1 MTRSAEALKMGPGEP
16 DNINELILKLCDVL
30 EGYSRRAAIA
40 ALEHVRWNII
50 GGDEDDE
57 REAESVTWPRA

>member
-1 MTRSAEALKMGPGEP
+1 MRSADELEMEP
-16 DNINELILKLCDVL
+16 SEKDNINELILKLCNDV
-30 EGYSRRAAIA
+30 EGYSRMAAIA

-57 REAESVTWPRA
+57 REGETVTLPQA